1 MLNIFSSLSKPIAFF
16 KRDFKIATSYR
27 LNYVTQGLGITITT
41 FSFFLLAQIIPGDNI
56 AQLAPYGGDYFSFV
70 LIGIALTDY
79 FTISTNT
86 FANEIRTSQI
96 VGTLESLLI
105 TPTSIL
111 TILLSSYVYK
121 LFSTS
126 FRVLFY
132 LLVGYL
138 LFDMLISPIDVTAL
152 ILTFLLTLL
161 PFFGF
166 GLISA
171 AFIIVFKQGNPI
183 GGLMAMSSGLLG
195 GVMYP
200 VSILPNWLK
209 PFSTIL
215 PITHG
220 LEAMRQ
226 VLLNQAT
233 IHTIRHQL
241 LILTVLAIVSLAV
254 GIIAIYHGLQIAKKE
269 GSLLHY

>member
-1 MLNIFSSLSKPIAFF
+1 MKQKLFAKPIAFF
-16 KRDFKIATSYR
+16 KRDFKIAASYR
-27 LNYVTQGLGITITT
+27 MNFLTQGFGIILTT
-41 FSFFLLAQIIPGDNI
+41 FSFFLLSKMFAGNEIS
-56 AQLAPYGGDYFSFV
+56 QLEPYGGDYFSFV

-105 TPTSIL
+105 TPTSIV

-126 FRVLFY
+126 FRIIFY
-132 LLVGYL
+132 LVVGL
-138 LFDMLISPIDVTAL
+138 FLFDMLNHPVDIVAL
-152 ILTFLLTLL
+152 TVAFLLTLL
-161 PFFGF
+161 PFFGL
-166 GLISA
+166 GLMSA
-171 AFIIVFKQGNPI
+171 SFIIVFKQGNPI
-183 GGLMAMSSGLLG
+183 GGLMTMSSGLLG

-200 VSILPNWLK
+200 VSVLPDWLT
-209 PFSTIL
+209 PFSMVL

-220 LEAMRQ
+220 LEAIRQ
-226 VLLNQAT
+226 VLLNGVG
-233 IHTIRHQL
+233 ISSIYKQL
-241 LILTVLAIVSLAV
+241 LILGILSFFSLAT
-254 GIIAIYHGLQIAKKE
+254 GMFSIYYGLKIAKKE